1 MTEMFGLGT
10 IINVGVAVF
19 SLGLN
24 KKVNAGKYRVC
35 ICRLKDKRAVV
46 KITAVYKKYA
56 AVKLLQ

>member
-1 MTEMFGLGT
+1 MSAAWFNMNGMSWKTAADFRYVLYLFGLGT

-35 ICRLKDKRAVV
+35 ICG
-46 KITAVYKKYA
+46 
-56 AVKLLQ
+56 

>member
-1 MTEMFGLGT
+1 MLYLTAYVVLYEYDMVGCKDKMFGLGT

-35 ICRLKDKRAVV
+35 ICG
-46 KITAVYKKYA
+46 
-56 AVKLLQ
+56 

>member
-1 MTEMFGLGT
+1 MTLTREKRQAAGLKKAVGCKDKMFGLGT

-35 ICRLKDKRAVV
+35 ICG
-46 KITAVYKKYA
+46 
-56 AVKLLQ
+56 

>member
-1 MTEMFGLGT
+1 MTLTREKRQAAGLKKRLVVLGT

-35 ICRLKDKRAVV
+35 ICG
-46 KITAVYKKYA
+46 
-56 AVKLLQ
+56 

>member
-1 MTEMFGLGT
+1 MFGLGT
-10 IINVGVAVF
+10 IINIGVAVF

-24 KKVNAGKYRVC
+24 KKVNAGQIQSLYL
-35 ICRLKDKRAVV
+35 RLKDKRAVV